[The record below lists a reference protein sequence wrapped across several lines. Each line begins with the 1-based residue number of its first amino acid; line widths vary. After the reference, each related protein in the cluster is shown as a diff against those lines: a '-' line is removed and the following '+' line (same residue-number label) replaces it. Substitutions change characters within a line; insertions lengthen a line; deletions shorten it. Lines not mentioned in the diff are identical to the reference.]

1 MEVGRAFGVP
11 FKDVRWFSKAAWAGL
26 WTALLVTIPAVT
38 GYSLDYIRNVANG
51 YETPL
56 PEWTGQ
62 FGRYWVRGF
71 LLSVALF
78 IYFIPAWILLFIGY
92 LPVIGMSAVAN
103 SQDAIN
109 AAAGLGGTTVCITS
123 VLAIIYIIVV
133 SIFSQAAVTHF
144 ALHEEFSS
152 LFQVKEI
159 IARLRTNSGYFT
171 AWIMSLVIYAGIGV
185 VAGAIGS
192 ILGLIIIGLPFA
204 GFAGGVIGFV
214 GLVMTSHLYGQY
226 AAKAYGLPGLAPMMV
241 AYAAPQPYA
250 PPQSPQY
257 APPAPPQYAPPAPPA
272 YQPPPS
278 PPAYA
283 PPAPPQYPPQQYA
296 PPAPPAYQPPPAP
309 PQYAPPAPPA
319 YQPPPAPPMAPP
331 TAPPVTPAPEP
342 PAPEPPA
349 APPAE

>member
-11 FKDVRWFSKAAWAGL
+11 FKDVRWFPKAAWAGL
-26 WTALLVTIPAVT
+26 WTALAVTVPAVT

-62 FGRYWVRGF
+62 FGRFWVRGF
-71 LLSVALF
+71 LLMVALF

-92 LPVIGMSAVAN
+92 LPLIGMSAAAG
-103 SQDAIN
+103 SQDAMN

-144 ALHEEFSS
+144 ALHEDFSS

-204 GFAGGVIGFV
+204 GFAGGVVGFV

-226 AAKAYGLPGLAPMMV
+226 AAKAYGLPGLAPMVV
-241 AYAAPQPYA
+241 AYAAPQQY
-250 PPQSPQY
+250 PPQ
-257 APPAPPQYAPPAPPA
+257 PPAGGYYPPQQYPPQPYAPPAPPA
-272 YQPPPS
+272 YPPQQYPPQQYPPQP
-278 PPAYA
+278 YA
-283 PPAPPQYPPQQYA
+283 PPAPPAYPPQQYA
-296 PPAPPAYQPPPAP
+296 PPAPPAYMPPPAP
-309 PQYAPPAPPA
+309 VMAPPA
-319 YQPPPAPPMAPP
+319 
-331 TAPPVTPAPEP
+331 APPVAPPAAPVPAPEP